1 MTRPIY
7 PIGISGID
15 AMNNNFT
22 TIIPE
27 QTYISSDIFSSPL
40 ENVKLIMCK
49 SVFTAILNIQGS
61 VSKII
66 INYEIRIEHMLK

>member
-40 ENVKLIMCK
+40 ENVKLIMFK
-49 SVFTAILNIQGS
+49 A
-61 VSKII
+61 
-66 INYEIRIEHMLK
+66 